1 MPHYAEQLTDPNEI
15 ALWEAIL
22 KNQNTV
28 FYTSGRGSTQGLPFT
43 YVIKGA
49 EMFVDR
55 REKSITRATVMKAY
69 HNATELGVVKGPK
82 QLNVFGASY
91 LFPIFKMIGVCC

>member
-1 MPHYAEQLTDPNEI
+1 MPHYATPLTNPNEI
-15 ALWEAIL
+15 AVWESIL
-22 KNQNTV
+22 QYQNTE
-28 FYTSGRGSTQGLPFT
+28 FTTSGRGSTPGLPFT

-69 HNATELGVVKGPK
+69 HRAIELGEVTGPK
-82 QLNVFGASY
+82 QLDVFGASY
-91 LFPIFKMIGVCC
+91 LFPILKKIGVCR

>member
-1 MPHYAEQLTDPNEI
+1 MAHYASQLTDPNEI
-15 ALWEAIL
+15 AVWESIL
-22 KNQNTV
+22 QYQNIV
-28 FYTSGRGSTQGLPFT
+28 FTTSGRGSAQGLPFT

-55 REKSITRATVMKAY
+55 RKKSITRATIMKAY
-69 HNATELGVVKGPK
+69 HRAVEIGEVTGPK

-91 LFPIFKMIGVCC
+91 LFPIFKKIGVC

>member
-1 MPHYAEQLTDPNEI
+1 MAHYAAQLTDPNEI
-15 ALWEAIL
+15 AVWESIVQF
-22 KNQNTV
+22 QNIV
-28 FYTSGRGSTQGLPFT
+28 FTTSGRGSTPGLPFT

-55 REKSITRATVMKAY
+55 REKSITRATIMKAY
-69 HNATELGVVKGPK
+69 HRAVEIGEVTGPK

-91 LFPIFKMIGVCC
+91 LFPIFKKIGVC